1 MEDIEGEAPP
11 PTLWPQPIAEYLW
24 FRSKGGGREEENGAA
39 RGFDPGW
46 LHTLGADA
54 TGEFGFFLSHIS
66 FCHIWSLRATGSEAP
81 AQMVSSQRAMSYIPA
96 QNKQTIAHWAG
107 QVGGPRE
114 GLYIVP
120 VTFLH

>member
-1 MEDIEGEAPP
+1 MGAGVREPGCEGFEPGRPHAP
-11 PTLWPQPIAEYLW
+11 
-24 FRSKGGGREEENGAA
+24 
-39 RGFDPGW
+39 
-46 LHTLGADA
+46 GADA

-66 FCHIWSLRATGSEAP
+66 FCHIWSPNATGSEAR
-81 AQMVSSQRAMSYIPA
+81 AQMVGSQSEMSYIAA

-114 GLYIVP
+114 GLYIVL